1 MSTTRRIVS
10 PAAALGA
17 VALCCLGCVT
27 AAERMQQWVGRPVAE
42 LVAARGPAD
51 RIVQYPYGGRI
62 YIWEEE
68 RSSPT
73 SADATGRRAAV
84 GQRSETQVFREMA
97 LVGDD
102 GVVLR
107 TQVETGTKGANPAF

>member
-1 MSTTRRIVS
+1 M
-10 PAAALGA
+10 PAVVLGG
-17 VALCCLGCVT
+17 VVWCCLGCVS
-27 AAERMQQWVGRPVAE
+27 AAERFEQWVGRPVTE
-42 LVAARGPAD
+42 LVAVRGPAD
-51 RIVQYPYGGRI
+51 RIVQYPYGGRV

-73 SADATGRRAAV
+73 AADATGRRTSV
-84 GQRSETQVFREMA
+84 GRSREIRVFREMA

-107 TQVETGTKGANPAF
+107 THVETGVKGANPAF